1 MRRLPE
7 EARPSHVSHPVDGSQ
22 GTPLIEYRT
31 FRNDDPPKILRLWQT
46 CELGRGAAV
55 DFNCD
60 ALDYVVFSQVYFD
73 RQGLIIAEQDGNV
86 VGYAHAGFGT
96 NESET
101 AIVHDKGV
109 VAAVMV
115 RPDFRRQGIG
125 TQLVR
130 KAEEYLLKRG
140 VREVYAGEFGRLSPF
155 YLGLYGASESVGFLE
170 SDAAVHPFLKEIGYA
185 PSARHLVFRRDITQ
199 KNEPFDARVI
209 ALRKKVQFGLID
221 HPIHAKWWWMTR
233 VGRFDSL
240 SFVEL
245 PVSNPDVLAQVTC
258 WSMDFQSV
266 GWRQRTV
273 GLHELFVPEKHRK
286 KAHAKTLLLEVFRRM
301 RDELITQIDVACKDD
316 NAAGIGLCRKLGFE
330 ELDAG
335 VVYRL
340 A

>member
-1 MRRLPE
+1 
-7 EARPSHVSHPVDGSQ
+7 
-22 GTPLIEYRT
+22 LIEFRT

-60 ALDYVVFSQVYFD
+60 ALDYVVFSQPYFD
-73 RQGLIIAEQDGNV
+73 RAGLIVATEGDEV
-86 VGYAHAGFGT
+86 VGYVHAGFGA
-96 NESET
+96 NEPET
-101 AIVHDKGV
+101 AISTDRGV
-109 VAAVMV
+109 ICAVMV
-115 RPDFRRQGIG
+115 RPEFRRQGIG
-125 TQLVR
+125 RQLVR
-130 KAEEYLLKRG
+130 KAEEYLLQRG
-140 VREVYAGEFGRLSPF
+140 VREIYAGEHGRLTPF

-170 SDAAVHPFLKEIGYA
+170 SDAAVHPFLKAVGYLPA
-185 PSARHLVFRRDITQ
+185 ARYLVFRRDITQ

-209 ALRKKVQFGLID
+209 GLRKKVQFGLID
-221 HPIHAKWWWMTR
+221 HPIQAKWWWMTR
-233 VGRFDSL
+233 IGRFDSL

-245 PVSNPDVLAQVTC
+245 PVSTPDVLAQVTC

-273 GLHELFVPEKHRK
+273 GLHELFVPEPHRR

-301 RDELITQIDVACKDD
+301 RDELIAQIDFACVDD
-316 NAAGIGLCRKLGFE
+316 YGPGLALARKLGFE